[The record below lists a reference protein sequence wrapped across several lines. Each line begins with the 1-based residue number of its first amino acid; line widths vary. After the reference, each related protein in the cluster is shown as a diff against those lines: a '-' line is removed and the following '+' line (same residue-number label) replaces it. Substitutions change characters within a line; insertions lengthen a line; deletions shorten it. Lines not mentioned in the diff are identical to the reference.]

1 MSRTPRGGRDIDHLG
16 LFGVSGMRTTDH
28 LRAEAAELTGRN
40 DRLLCAL
47 VAQRRLR
54 SDLTPGHLRYWTA
67 ERRGDGRDLRRGGI
81 SRSRTSLAVSSPSA
95 DRQIATQIAL
105 AHPKCKVVAIA
116 GSADKCAKLK
126 EMGCH
131 AVINYKDQG
140 WQKQLKQV
148 GLVDV
153 YFDNGP
159 SSAPAQA
166 TVL

>member
-1 MSRTPRGGRDIDHLG
+1 VISGAAGSVGLVSLPMCQALSFKSAYRACRQSLPLLG
-16 LFGVSGMRTTDH
+16 IPTQNPDS
-28 LRAEAAELTGRN
+28 
-40 DRLLCAL
+40 
-47 VAQRRLR
+47 
-54 SDLTPGHLRYWTA
+54 
-67 ERRGDGRDLRRGGI
+67 
-81 SRSRTSLAVSSPSA
+81 
-95 DRQIATQIAL
+95 QIATQIAL

-131 AVINYKDQG
+131 VVINYKDQG

-153 YFDNGP
+153 YFDNGQ
-159 SSAPAQA
+159 SSALARA